1 MRRPPSRPSIE
12 LHIGELVLEGV
23 PTADRYQV
31 AEAVERQL
39 TQLFTDRMASAP
51 VMQSR
56 SVEAV
61 DGGAVTIAPGSST
74 DGVGEQLGSAIFN
87 GVTR

>member
-1 MRRPPSRPSIE
+1 MPSSRPSIE

-23 PTADRYQV
+23 PEADGYQV

-39 TQLFTDRMASAP
+39 TQLFTDRMAPAP

-61 DGGAVTIAPGSST
+61 DGGAVTITPGSSA
-74 DGVGEQLGSAIFN
+74 GGLGQQVGSAIFK
-87 GVTR
+87 GVSR